1 MTADYHKIQQIFL
14 EASAIAEPA
23 GRQSYLDQACGTDSE
38 LRRQVDGLLFSHE
51 NAGEFLHRAFVPPP
65 SESLTESPGTI
76 IGKYKLL
83 QEIGEGGFGVVF
95 MAEQLEPVQR
105 KVALKVIKPG
115 MDTREITAR
124 FEAERQA
131 LALMDNPNVARVL
144 DGGTTVSGRPYFV
157 MDLVKGKPIT
167 EFCDQNKLAPKDRLN
182 LFMQVCAGIQH
193 AHQKGVIHRD
203 LKPTNLLVTVQEGQ
217 PLVKVIDFGIAKA
230 LGQKLTE
237 KTLFTRF
244 EQLLGTP
251 AYMSPEQAEWSGVDV
266 DTRSDIYSLGV
277 LLYELLTGTTP
288 FERETLARAALD
300 EVRRTIREVDPP
312 APSTRLLG
320 LGQRLSQ
327 IAQHRQ
333 TEPSQLTR
341 LVRGELDWI
350 VMRALEKERGR
361 RYETVNAL
369 TRDIQRH
376 LSDEPVSAG
385 PPSKAYLVTK
395 FIRRHRLAVGT
406 TAAIGAALV
415 LGMGLALFGFSKA
428 RQESRRAKVQSES
441 ADALSSFLREEI
453 LLQARPFF
461 NPTNRNITL
470 WEVLDLAAPKI
481 DQRFSGQPLVAAAL
495 HWNVGVTYY
504 SLGEGEKAEQHLRK
518 AVALRLANKEQVSAL
533 DLLGTQRQLGELLAL
548 QWHKYDE
555 AEPILQNVARESA
568 SALGTNHS
576 LTLLTERILADI
588 YSETGRGH
596 QAEELYL
603 SVLQGQRQNGG
614 SESGDA
620 LSTENSL
627 ALLYFVQGRFFE
639 ASDRFEKILAMER
652 KKDATLKNEAALE
665 ELWNLGRVYIC
676 LGEYSKAAD
685 LLRPCVQNAEQV
697 LGLNHPDTTL
707 YRETLMKVEGCLG
720 NWTNCVQLGMQ
731 MLQANGE
738 GVDVALYSAEL
749 CCLLIRDTNS
759 LQVLLAR
766 HAELLT
772 SADNPHNREYVPRER
787 AEVLTAAGPP
797 FCDAAQATEA
807 SDRALQ
813 LATNE
818 YTRIPKGIAEYR
830 RGNFAGALTWLE
842 EHAQGLDLDA
852 SQAGFFVAMSHWK
865 LGDTNA
871 CVAALRRAYQKLSPA
886 TRRGYLF
893 EFWHELT
900 RAVLAQREAEA
911 LIPICNGMPEVNS
924 NILAQARNQ
933 WRPIKRHIDKGT
945 ELGAQRRWAEAL
957 DEFMAPLRSPQFN
970 LSDVVVFDYE
980 VPARIAAASL
990 ASNDSEA
997 YLEIRRRW
1005 LDWGKGVKDS
1015 IPADLITA
1023 CFLPPSPGQAT
1034 EVEQFSSTFH
1044 YEPTKFNSFLA
1055 TTVLAF
1061 RTGRFERVLELKA
1074 PSPSEDASIAQR
1086 RVKVATAQL
1095 FRAMALAKTGHLSQG
1110 QDLLHQVEKTL
1121 APYLEHYDGDLWW
1134 DIVFGKIALDEAHSL
1149 FVQHKDTVTAR

>member
-38 LRRQVDGLLFSHE
+38 LRRHVEALLFSHE
-51 NAGEFLHRAFVPPP
+51 NAGEFLKRSVVPSPA
-65 SESLTESPGTI
+65 ESLSEAPGTV

-95 MAEQLEPVQR
+95 MAEQLEPIQR

-115 MDTREITAR
+115 MDTKEVIAR

-131 LALMDNPNVARVL
+131 LALMDHPNVARVL
-144 DGGTTVSGRPYFV
+144 DGGTTASGRPYFV

-167 EFCDQNKLAPKDRLN
+167 EFCDQNKLATKDRLN
-182 LFMQVCAGIQH
+182 LFLQVCAGIKH

-288 FERETLARAALD
+288 FEKETLARAALD

-327 IAQHRQ
+327 IAKHRQ

-385 PPSKAYLVTK
+385 PPSKAYLAAK

-406 TAAIGAALV
+406 TAAIGTALV
-415 LGMGLALFGFSKA
+415 LGLGLALFGFNKA
-428 RQESRRAKVQSES
+428 RQESSHAKAEAES
-441 ADALSSFLREEI
+441 TAALISFLREEI
-453 LLQARPFF
+453 LLQARAYV

-470 WEVLDLAAPKI
+470 REVLDLAAPKI
-481 DQRFSGQPLVAAAL
+481 DQRFSRQPLLAAIL
-495 HWNVGVTYY
+495 HNNVGNTYG
-504 SLGEGEKAEQHLRK
+504 SLAEFEKAEQHLRK
-518 AVALRLANKEQVSAL
+518 AVELRLANPERETIL
-533 DLLGTQRQLGELLAL
+533 DRLQTQKDLSVVLYRQG
-548 QWHKYDE
+548 KFDE
-555 AEPILQNVARESA
+555 SEPILQKVASESA
-568 SALGTNHS
+568 TALGTNHW
-576 LTLLTERILADI
+576 LTLVTETFLADL
-588 YSETGRGH
+588 YLTTGRGYL
-596 QAEELYL
+596 AEELYR
-603 SVLQGQRQNGG
+603 SVLERQRQNGG
-614 SESGDA
+614 SESEDA
-620 LSTENSL
+620 LVTENSL
-627 ALLYFVQGRFFE
+627 AWFYFSQARFFE
-639 ASDRFEKILAMER
+639 AADLFEKILTASR
-652 KKDATLKNEAALE
+652 KKDPALRNELALKGLS
-665 ELWNLGRVYIC
+665 NLSSVYFC
-676 LGEYSKAAD
+676 LGEYSKAAE
-685 LLRPCVQNAEQV
+685 LLRSCVQNSEQV
-697 LGLNHPDTTL
+697 LGPNHPDTT
-707 YRETLMKVEGCLG
+707 YNLMLLIKVEGCLG

-731 MLQANGE
+731 MLQSNGE
-738 GVDVALYSAEL
+738 GIDITLYEAEL
-749 CCLLIRDTNS
+749 CCLLTRNTNS
-759 LQVLLAR
+759 LQTLLAR

-772 SADNPHNREYVPRER
+772 SAPNPHNQEYVPRER

-797 FCDAAQATEA
+797 FCDAARATEA
-807 SDRALQ
+807 ADRALQ

-830 RGNFAGALTWLE
+830 RGNFAEALSWLE
-842 EHAQGLDLDA
+842 DHAEGLDLNA
-852 SQAGFFVAMSHWK
+852 SQAGFFVAMSYWK

-871 CVAALRRAYQKLSPA
+871 CAAALKRAYRKLSPA
-886 TRRGYLF
+886 IRRGYLF
-893 EFWHELT
+893 EYWHELT
-900 RAVLAQREAEA
+900 RAILAQREAEA
-911 LIPICNGMPEVNS
+911 LIPICNAMPEVNS
-924 NILAQARNQ
+924 NILAQARDQ

-945 ELGAQRRWAEAL
+945 ELGARRRWAEAR
-957 DEFMAPLRSPQFN
+957 DEFMAAVRSPQFD
-970 LSDVVVFDYE
+970 LSDIVVYDVE

-990 ASNDSEA
+990 ASNDSGA
-997 YLEIRRRW
+997 YREIRRRW
-1005 LDWGKGVKDS
+1005 LDWGKGIKDVR
-1015 IPADLITA
+1015 ADLITA
-1023 CFLPPSPGQAT
+1023 CFLPPSPGQDT
-1034 EVEQFSSTFH
+1034 EAEHFSSTFRH
-1044 YEPTKFNSFLA
+1044 DPTGYDSFLA
-1055 TTVLAF
+1055 TTLLAF
-1061 RTGRFERVLELKA
+1061 RTGRFERVLALKV
-1074 PSPSEDASIAQR
+1074 PSPPEDASIAQW
-1086 RVKVATAQL
+1086 RVKIATAQL
-1095 FRAMALAKTGHLSQG
+1095 FRAMALGKTGHLSEG
-1110 QDLLHQVEKTL
+1110 QDLLHQLEKTL
-1121 APYLEHYDGDLWW
+1121 APYVEHYDGDFWW
-1134 DIVFGKIALDEAHSL
+1134 DIVFAKIALAEAHFL